1 MPAVALYSI
10 TAGADVPRT
19 LGTFG
24 EARPSSGGTI
34 GLGRD
39 QDRAGAGQR
48 RRISVA
54 EDRPRVAGYSELH

>member
-10 TAGADVPRT
+10 TAGAVVPRA

-24 EARPSSGGTI
+24 EARPSPGGTI

-39 QDRAGAGQR
+39 QHWAGAGQR
-48 RRISVA
+48 SRIAVA
-54 EDRPRVAGYSELH
+54 EDRPQVAGYSELH